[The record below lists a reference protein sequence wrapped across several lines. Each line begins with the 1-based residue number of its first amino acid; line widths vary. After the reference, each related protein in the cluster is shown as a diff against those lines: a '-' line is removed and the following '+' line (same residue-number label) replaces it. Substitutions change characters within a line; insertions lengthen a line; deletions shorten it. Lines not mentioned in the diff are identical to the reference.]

1 MKGSFVIGRVA
12 GIEISI
18 HWTFFILLA
27 VLLIPVKGVVPYW
40 NAVFMLLIFACVVL
54 HELGHA
60 LAAKH
65 YGIITRD
72 ITLLPIG
79 GVARLEKIPEKPR
92 QELVV
97 AIAGPMVNVLIAMSL
112 IPFVHFSF
120 EPDQVQ
126 QLAVIRPSNFL
137 TNLFMVNTS
146 LVAFNLLPAFPMDGG
161 RVLRAL
167 LSFKLPRVKATRIA
181 ALIGQGIA
189 VVFGVIGFFINP
201 FLLFIGIF
209 IFYGAQQEYLAVES
223 KSYLMG
229 HRVSDVTIHP
239 FARLEASSPISEAVK
254 DLLEGAHH
262 DFVIYDNNQVVGTVG
277 RVELVRGLSHFDAQT
292 PVKEIMDSQLE
303 IVPFDAPME
312 DALEKIQKVK
322 SRILLVVKNNEL
334 FGLVDLE
341 NLVSFMMLQQAA
353 QQRQSA

>member
-1 MKGSFVIGRVA
+1 
-12 GIEISI
+12 
-18 HWTFFILLA
+18 
-27 VLLIPVKGVVPYW
+27 
-40 NAVFMLLIFACVVL
+40 
-54 HELGHA
+54 
-60 LAAKH
+60 
-65 YGIITRD
+65 
-72 ITLLPIG
+72 
-79 GVARLEKIPEKPR
+79 
-92 QELVV
+92 
-97 AIAGPMVNVLIAMSL
+97 
-112 IPFVHFSF
+112 
-120 EPDQVQ
+120 
-126 QLAVIRPSNFL
+126 
-137 TNLFMVNTS
+137 
-146 LVAFNLLPAFPMDGG
+146 
-161 RVLRAL
+161 
-167 LSFKLPRVKATRIA
+167 
-181 ALIGQGIA
+181 A